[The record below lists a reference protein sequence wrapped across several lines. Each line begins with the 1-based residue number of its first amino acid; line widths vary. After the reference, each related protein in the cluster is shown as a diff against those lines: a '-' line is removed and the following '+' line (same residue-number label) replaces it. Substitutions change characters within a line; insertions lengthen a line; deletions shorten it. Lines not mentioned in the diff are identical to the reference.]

1 VTSKSVAGSNTVTLK
16 SYVEKGTTK
25 TTATS
30 ENPPLL
36 VVVGVLMF
44 EKIMFIGFQ
53 QTMLKG
59 MHHHHHHHHLSYLRT
74 IA

>member
-1 VTSKSVAGSNTVTLK
+1 
-16 SYVEKGTTK
+16 
-25 TTATS
+25 
-30 ENPPLL
+30 LL

-59 MHHHHHHHHLSYLRT
+59 MHHYHHHHHHHLSYLRT